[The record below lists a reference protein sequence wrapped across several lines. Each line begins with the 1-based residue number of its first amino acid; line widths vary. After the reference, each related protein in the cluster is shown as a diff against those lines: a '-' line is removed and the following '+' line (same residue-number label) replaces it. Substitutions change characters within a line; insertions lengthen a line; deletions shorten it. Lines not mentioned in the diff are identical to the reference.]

1 MRTQLTRS
9 SVIVNG
15 QWTEPV
21 EKPSAYSIK
30 DIQTMQEMEKEL
42 PPNQRREAELEEALK
57 AALAKRVA
65 KDAPKPQRMATMPPE
80 ASLETLR
87 GIGGGIR
94 VSENE
99 GRNGVEIRF
108 PQPVNR
114 NTSLALMRAG
124 FRFTRSL
131 NDPRWYAKRK
141 PHTMAFAKQIA
152 GDAGMTA
159 VISTTTET
167 KPVATPI
174 LTTEEEFQ
182 WM

>member
-1 MRTQLTRS
+1 
-9 SVIVNG
+9 
-15 QWTEPV
+15 
-21 EKPSAYSIK
+21 
-30 DIQTMQEMEKEL
+30 MQELEKEL
-42 PPNQRREAELEEALK
+42 PPNKRREAELEEALK
-57 AALAKRVA
+57 AALAKRAA
-65 KDAPKPQRMATMPPE
+65 KDAPKPQRPAAMPPE

-94 VSENE
+94 ISENE
-99 GRNGVEIRF
+99 ERNGVEIRF

-152 GDAGMTA
+152 GSSGQTA
-159 VISTTTET
+159 VISET
-167 KPVATPI
+167 QPVASAAPA
-174 LTTEEEFQ
+174 LTTEDMA
-182 WM
+182 WI